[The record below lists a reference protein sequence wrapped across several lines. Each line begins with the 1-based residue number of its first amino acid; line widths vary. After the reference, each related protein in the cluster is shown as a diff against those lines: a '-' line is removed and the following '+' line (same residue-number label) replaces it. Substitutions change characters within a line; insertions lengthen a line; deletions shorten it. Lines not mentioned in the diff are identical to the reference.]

1 MWRNYEPDTD
11 PAYITKR
18 RAMHVS
24 ILSICSFF
32 GRLLSGVGSD
42 VLVRRLHA
50 SRTWCLTLASA
61 IFTIAQLLALS
72 IKDPH
77 YLFIVSSLSGLAYG
91 FLFGVFPSIVAE
103 VFGIHGLSTNW
114 GFITLAP
121 VLSGN
126 VFNLFYGAVFD
137 AHSVIDKK
145 GDRVCELGLECYR
158 NAYVVTLLSG
168 LVALVVSLAS
178 IQYDHACKRAAAKAK
193 DLNRVA

>member
-1 MWRNYEPDTD
+1 
-11 PAYITKR
+11 
-18 RAMHVS
+18 MHVS
-24 ILSICSFF
+24 ILSICSFV

-42 VLVRRLHA
+42 ILVRRLQA

-61 IFTIAQLLALS
+61 IFTIAQLLALTIS
-72 IKDPH
+72 DPH
-77 YLFIVSSLSGLAYG
+77 YLFLVSSLCGLAYG

-126 VFNLFYGAVFD
+126 IFNLFYGAVFD
-137 AHSVIDKK
+137 AHSVIGKD

-158 NAYVVTLLSG
+158 NAYVVTLFSG
-168 LVALVVSLAS
+168 LAALAVSLVS
-178 IQYDHACKRAAAKAK
+178 IQYDHACQRAAAKAREL
-193 DLNRVA
+193 DRVA